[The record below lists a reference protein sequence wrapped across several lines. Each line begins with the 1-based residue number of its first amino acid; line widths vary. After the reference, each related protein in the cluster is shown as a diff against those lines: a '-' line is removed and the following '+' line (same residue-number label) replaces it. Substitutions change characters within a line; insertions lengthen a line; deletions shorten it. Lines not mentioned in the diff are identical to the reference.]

1 MKQILLRF
9 EGNED
14 GEERAAGMIQEA
26 VFRVLD
32 QEKMCVKSF
41 ANITINPAPQ
51 PPVRT
56 GGILQVP
63 NFMKKRRDKRTVS
76 TKIIGGDYDGKKESN

>member
-1 MKQILLRF
+1 MRQILLRF

-41 ANITINPAPQ
+41 ANFTINPVPQ
-51 PPVRT
+51 PHVRARA
-56 GGILQVP
+56 GGMLQIP
-63 NFMKKRRDKRTVS
+63 EFMKRRMDKRSV
-76 TKIIGGDYDGKKESN
+76 

>member
-9 EGNED
+9 EGNEN
-14 GEERAAGMIQEA
+14 GEERAAGMIQET

-41 ANITINPAPQ
+41 VNVTINPAPQ
-51 PPVRT
+51 PTFQT
-56 GGILQVP
+56 GGILQIP
-63 NFMKKRRDKRTVS
+63 EFMKKRRNKRNV
-76 TKIIGGDYDGKKESN
+76 

>member
-1 MKQILLRF
+1 MREILLRF

-26 VFRVLD
+26 AFRVLE
-32 QEKMCVKSF
+32 QEKLCVKNF
-41 ANITINPAPQ
+41 INVTIAPVQQ
-51 PPVRT
+51 PPVWT
-56 GGILQVP
+56 GGILQIP
-63 NFMKKRRDKRTVS
+63 EFMKRRRDKRTIS